1 MVTLVDTSPMKN
13 LSFHFQ
19 AKIQLKSPPPKAKT
33 NNNNMVDTSF
43 LTWSDEKRRPP
54 SSLVNIVKKNDIRKY
69 FPIVKKRTT
78 TTTTDNKSKMA
89 ITDKHKSNT
98 ITTIA
103 TYKPSIRSKYTRYT
117 EIIPPRERR
126 KIFNSSSSDDDDSS
140 SSSEE
145 DEEEER
151 RRGRSRRSTSNRTN
165 RNSKSRSRSPIFSGR
180 RNIRR
185 TRRRNNNTRS
195 RGIMFCADE
204 LSNLIP
210 PTTNQIKGL
219 SEYKPIELKTFVS
232 KTLIAQVER
241 QVNATKKNKNK
252 PTPHVQSIF
261 EMKSLSLV

>member
-1 MVTLVDTSPMKN
+1 MVTLVDSSPMKN

-140 SSSEE
+140 SEE
-145 DEEEER
+145 EEEEER
-151 RRGRSRRSTSNRTN
+151 RRGRSRRTN
-165 RNSKSRSRSPIFSGR
+165 SRNSKSRSRSRSPIFSGR
-180 RNIRR
+180 NIRR
-185 TRRRNNNTRS
+185 IRRRNNNTRS

-252 PTPHVQSIF
+252 PTTHVQSIF

>member
-126 KIFNSSSSDDDDSS
+126 KIFNSSSSDGDDSS
-140 SSSEE
+140 SEE
-145 DEEEER
+145 EEEEER
-151 RRGRSRRSTSNRTN
+151 RRGRSR
-165 RNSKSRSRSPIFSGR
+165 NSKSRSRSRSPIFSGR
-180 RNIRR
+180 NI
-185 TRRRNNNTRS
+185 RRRNNNTRS

-241 QVNATKKNKNK
+241 QVNATKKNRYK

>member
-140 SSSEE
+140 SEE
-145 DEEEER
+145 EEEEER
-151 RRGRSRRSTSNRTN
+151 RRGRSR
-165 RNSKSRSRSPIFSGR
+165 NSKSRSRSRSPIFSGR
-180 RNIRR
+180 NI
-185 TRRRNNNTRS
+185 RRRNNNTRS

>member
-89 ITDKHKSNT
+89 VTDKHKSKT

-140 SSSEE
+140 SEE
-145 DEEEER
+145 EEEEER
-151 RRGRSRRSTSNRTN
+151 RRGRSR
-165 RNSKSRSRSPIFSGR
+165 NSKSRSRSRSPIFSGR
-180 RNIRR
+180 NI
-185 TRRRNNNTRS
+185 RRRNNNTRS

>member
-140 SSSEE
+140 SEE
-145 DEEEER
+145 EEEEER
-151 RRGRSRRSTSNRTN
+151 RRGRS

-180 RNIRR
+180 NI
-185 TRRRNNNTRS
+185 RRRNNNTRS

>member
-140 SSSEE
+140 SEE
-145 DEEEER
+145 EEEEER
-151 RRGRSRRSTSNRTN
+151 RRGRS

-180 RNIRR
+180 NI
-185 TRRRNNNTRS
+185 RRRNNNTRS

-241 QVNATKKNKNK
+241 QVNATKKNRYK

>member
-140 SSSEE
+140 SEE
-145 DEEEER
+145 EEEEER
-151 RRGRSRRSTSNRTN
+151 RRGRSR
-165 RNSKSRSRSPIFSGR
+165 NSKSRSRSRSPIFSGR
-180 RNIRR
+180 NI
-185 TRRRNNNTRS
+185 RRRNNNTRS

-241 QVNATKKNKNK
+241 QVNATKKNRYK

>member
-1 MVTLVDTSPMKN
+1 
-13 LSFHFQ
+13 
-19 AKIQLKSPPPKAKT
+19 
-33 NNNNMVDTSF
+33 MVDTSF

-54 SSLVNIVKKNDIRKY
+54 SPLVNIVKKNDIRKY

-140 SSSEE
+140 SSSE

-165 RNSKSRSRSPIFSGR
+165 RNSKSRSRSPIFSG

-252 PTPHVQSIF
+252 PTTHVQSIF
-261 EMKSLSLV
+261 EMKSS

>member
-140 SSSEE
+140 SEE
-145 DEEEER
+145 EEEEER
-151 RRGRSRRSTSNRTN
+151 RRGRSRRTN
-165 RNSKSRSRSPIFSGR
+165 SRNSKSRSRSPIFSG

>member
-1 MVTLVDTSPMKN
+1 
-13 LSFHFQ
+13 
-19 AKIQLKSPPPKAKT
+19 
-33 NNNNMVDTSF
+33 
-43 LTWSDEKRRPP
+43 
-54 SSLVNIVKKNDIRKY
+54 
-69 FPIVKKRTT
+69 
-78 TTTTDNKSKMA
+78 MA

-140 SSSEE
+140 SEE
-145 DEEEER
+145 EEEEER
-151 RRGRSRRSTSNRTN
+151 RRGRSR
-165 RNSKSRSRSPIFSGR
+165 NSKSRSRSRSPIFSGR
-180 RNIRR
+180 NI
-185 TRRRNNNTRS
+185 RRRNNNTRS

-241 QVNATKKNKNK
+241 QVNATKMNRYK
-252 PTPHVQSIF
+252 PTPHVVKQYNFQSISTLDHIQYDVNSNF
-261 EMKSLSLV
+261 TYC

>member
-89 ITDKHKSNT
+89 VTDKHKSKT

-140 SSSEE
+140 SEE
-145 DEEEER
+145 EEEEER
-151 RRGRSRRSTSNRTN
+151 RRGRSR
-165 RNSKSRSRSPIFSGR
+165 NSKSRSRSRSPIFSGR
-180 RNIRR
+180 NI
-185 TRRRNNNTRS
+185 RRRNNNTRS

-241 QVNATKKNKNK
+241 QVNATKKNRYK